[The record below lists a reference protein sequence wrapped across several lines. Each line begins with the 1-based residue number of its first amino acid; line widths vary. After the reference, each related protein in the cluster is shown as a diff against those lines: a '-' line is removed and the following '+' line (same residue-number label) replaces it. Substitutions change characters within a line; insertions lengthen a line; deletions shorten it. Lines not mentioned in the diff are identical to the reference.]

1 MHKFKRDFIGFW
13 KSPHLDQALH
23 LARSSWLGG
32 LVGIL
37 GSVWI
42 FLNLT
47 LWWAKR
53 WLVRI
58 TQGTSLSSR
67 NSMFECV
74 KIPAHHS
81 LVIFSLLVGPCL
93 PVVLG
98 CAILSGQLLR
108 GAGGLIAKK
117 GLFCIERIAWENH
130 CKFRMKGLHKHKE

>member
-23 LARSSWLGG
+23 LARNSWLGGLVNSWLGG

-42 FLNLT
+42 FLILT

-58 TQGTSLSSR
+58 TQGTLLCSR

-81 LVIFSLLVGPCL
+81 LVIFSLLDGLCL

-98 CAILSGQLLR
+98 CGILWGQLLR
-108 GAGGLIAKK
+108 EARR
-117 GLFCIERIAWENH
+117 GLFCIERIVGKIIVSLE
-130 CKFRMKGLHKHKE
+130 